1 MDSFDPALSNLTG
14 LAADPPIPNHPI
26 DQRPYV
32 TTLLECYVQLPHTP
46 NRPSGYDRRLAASL
60 FNQKVT
66 LDIVKA
72 AFVLAT
78 SRRTFRP
85 KNAPP
90 LQPIRSLAYFLPVI
104 EELQRTTPDPF
115 YINLLKQ
122 RLHTGSSGLGVPP
135 LDPPIP
141 W

>member
-1 MDSFDPALSNLTG
+1 MDSFGPALPTLTG
-14 LAADPPIPNHPI
+14 QAADSPTPNDPI
-26 DQRPYV
+26 DHRPYV

-46 NRPSGYDRRLAASL
+46 DRARKHDRSLAMRL
-60 FNQKVT
+60 FKQNVP
-66 LDIVKA
+66 LDIAKA

-90 LQPIRSLAYFLPVI
+90 LEPIRSLAYFLPVI
-104 EELQRTTPDPF
+104 EELQRTTPDPS
-115 YINLLKQ
+115 YIHLLKQ
-122 RLHTGSSGLGVPP
+122 RLHSGSSVLGVPP
-135 LDPPIP
+135 LDPPVP

>member
-1 MDSFDPALSNLTG
+1 MDSFDPTLSNLTG
-14 LAADPPIPNHPI
+14 QAMVPPTPNDPI
-26 DQRPYV
+26 DQRQYV
-32 TTLLECYVQLPHTP
+32 ATLLECYVQLPHTP
-46 NRPSGYDRRLAASL
+46 NRPRNNDRRLAASL
-60 FNQKVT
+60 FNQKVP

-90 LQPIRSLAYFLPVI
+90 LDPIRSLAYFLPVV
-104 EELQRTTPDPF
+104 EELQRTSPDPF
-115 YINLLKQ
+115 YIHLLKQ
-122 RLHTGSSGLGVPP
+122 RLHTGSSNLGVPP